1 MDVFNVVALLIA
13 LTALLAYL
21 NHQTLRLPTTIGVMG
36 LALCFS
42 LVLLALER
50 LGLVGEAWTAWI
62 EAIDFGPT
70 LLQGMLGLLL
80 FAGALHVDL
89 GDLLDQKGVV
99 TFLATVGV
107 LLSTAAVGGVAYLA
121 SGALGL
127 GLPLLYCL
135 LFGALISPTDPIAVL
150 SILKQAGIPRS
161 LEMKIAAESLF
172 NDGVGVVVFLV
183 ILGAIAGGP
192 EVSFS
197 GITLLFL
204 EEVVGGI
211 AFGLAAGLVVYR
223 MLRSIDDYQVE
234 ILLTLALVTGGYALA
249 TALHISGPLAM
260 VAAGLLIGNHGRR
273 FAMSDR
279 TREHLDTFWKL
290 ADEMLNAV
298 LFVMIGLEV
307 LVLSFDLRLLA
318 AGLLAVPLVLAVRFA
333 SVGLGLRLL
342 RRSRSFSPHA
352 VKIIGWSGIRGG
364 ISVALALSLPAGP
377 ERTVI
382 LAVTYTVV
390 AFSILVQG
398 PSIAPLV
405 RKLYES
411 EP

>member
-13 LTALLAYL
+13 LTAFFAYL
-21 NHQTLRLPTTIGVMG
+21 NHWTLRLPTTIGVMG
-36 LALCFS
+36 FALFFS
-42 LVLLALER
+42 LVLIALGR
-50 LGLVGEAWTAWI
+50 LGLVGEAWTAWF
-62 EAIDFGPT
+62 ETVDFGPT
-70 LLQGMLGLLL
+70 LLQGMLGFLL

-89 GDLLDQKGVV
+89 GDLLDQMGVV

-107 LLSTAAVGGVAYLA
+107 VLSTAAVGGVVYLA
-121 SGALGL
+121 FGALGFE
-127 GLPLLYCL
+127 LPLLYCL

-150 SILKQAGIPRS
+150 SILKGAGIPRS

-183 ILGAIAGGP
+183 ILGAIAGGS
-192 EVSFS
+192 EVTFS
-197 GITLLFL
+197 EIALLFL

-211 AFGLAAGLVVYR
+211 VLGLVAGVIVYR

-249 TALHISGPLAM
+249 TALHLSGPLAM

-290 ADEMLNAV
+290 VDEMLNAV

-307 LVLSFDLRLLA
+307 LVLSFDLRLLT

-333 SVGLGLRLL
+333 SVGLGVRLL
-342 RRSRSFSPHA
+342 RRRRSFSPHV
-352 VKIIGWSGIRGG
+352 VKIIAWSGIRGG
-364 ISVALALSLPAGP
+364 ISVALALSLPASP

-398 PSIAPLV
+398 PSVAPLV
-405 RKLYES
+405 RKLYRTR
-411 EP
+411 

>member
-13 LTALLAYL
+13 LTAFFAYL
-21 NHQTLRLPTTIGVMG
+21 NHWTLRLPTTIGVMG
-36 LALCFS
+36 LALFFS
-42 LVLLALER
+42 LVLIALGR
-50 LGLVGEAWTAWI
+50 LGLVGEAWTAWF
-62 EAIDFGPT
+62 EAVDFGPT
-70 LLQGMLGLLL
+70 LLQGMLGFLL

-107 LLSTAAVGGVAYLA
+107 LLSTAAVGGVVYVAF
-121 SGALGL
+121 GALGFE
-127 GLPLLYCL
+127 LPLLYCL

-150 SILKQAGIPRS
+150 SILKKAGIPRS

-183 ILGAIAGGP
+183 ILGAIAGGS
-192 EVSFS
+192 EVTFS
-197 GITLLFL
+197 EIALLFL
-204 EEVVGGI
+204 EEVAGGI
-211 AFGLAAGLVVYR
+211 LLGLVAGAIVYR

-249 TALHISGPLAM
+249 TALHLSGPLAM

-290 ADEMLNAV
+290 VDEMLNAV

-307 LVLSFDLRLLA
+307 LVLSFDLRLLT

-333 SVGLGLRLL
+333 SVGLGVRLL
-342 RRSRSFSPHA
+342 RRRRSFSPHV
-352 VKIIGWSGIRGG
+352 VKIIAWSGIRGG

-398 PSIAPLV
+398 PSVAPLV
-405 RKLYES
+405 RKLYRTR
-411 EP
+411 